1 MEKHY
6 MRIVFGVQKDRSPEI
21 YDFLFKHLPQI
32 LSKLKFKHVDLDI
45 QRLESLNSIYTN
57 LDHDEDE
64 IKKIFNDF
72 VKSHHLK
79 KAAALN
85 AEMDKTS
92 VKAELLVEK
101 LAAVLQDYNT
111 LFDIF
116 FTDTIVHVDHEL
128 TFDMMDAFNNSLL
141 VSGSEEHLA
150 EVQKLTKQ
158 LAQGPVEFK
167 MVDHEE
173 AKKVSRKR

>member
-1 MEKHY
+1 MEKHF
-6 MRIVFGVQKDRSPEI
+6 MRIIFGVQKDRSPEI
-21 YDFLFKHLPQI
+21 YDFLFKYLPQI
-32 LSKLKFKHVDLDI
+32 LSRLKFKHVDLDI
-45 QRLESLNSIYTN
+45 QRLESLDSIYTN
-57 LDHDEDE
+57 LDYDEKE

-79 KAAALN
+79 KVASLN
-85 AEMDKTS
+85 AEQDRTS
-92 VKAELLVEK
+92 IKASLHVEK
-101 LAAVLQDYNT
+101 LAAVLQDYNA

-116 FTDTIVHVDHEL
+116 FTDTIVSVDHEL

-141 VSGSEEHLA
+141 VSGSKEILA

-173 AKKVSRKR
+173 AKKVSRR